1 MGEGGREK
9 SPWKHRGL
17 DVGNVERLGGHA
29 LVTVGYISY
38 LLRFCFEFYAWFF

>member
-1 MGEGGREK
+1 MGEGEREK

-29 LVTVGYISY
+29 LEP
-38 LLRFCFEFYAWFF
+38 LRSHP